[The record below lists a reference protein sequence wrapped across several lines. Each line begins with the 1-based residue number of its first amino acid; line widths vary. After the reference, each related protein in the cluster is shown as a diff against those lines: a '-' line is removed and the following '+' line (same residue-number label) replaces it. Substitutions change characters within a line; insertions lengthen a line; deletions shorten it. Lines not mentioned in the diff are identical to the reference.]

1 MNLLALTLAYL
12 RSQPLGTFL
21 TLLLLSLGTG
31 MIVVL
36 LLFQDQLERRL
47 TRDLQGIDLV
57 VGAKGSPLQ
66 LILSAVYHL
75 DVPTGNVTLDEAEQ
89 VMNNPMVAAAIP
101 LALGDALA
109 GFRIVGSTHAYPE
122 HYGAGLADGRLWAEA
137 HEEEEGHE
145 HGDSGHE
152 GEGEGELE
160 AVLGAQV
167 AARTGLGVGDRFVG
181 AHGIGGGGPAH
192 EEHPYTVVGVLEP
205 TGTVIDRLVLTGVES
220 VWAVHEHA
228 APGAGAAPLP
238 MHGGPIP
245 EPGEQITALLVKYRT
260 PLAAVTLPRAINMGT
275 PMQAASPALEVARL
289 FQLLGVGVNAFRAF
303 ALLLIVTAA
312 VSVFASLYNALKERQ
327 YDLAIMR
334 TVGATRRTVFLQLL
348 LEGLLLGVGGT
359 LLGLALG
366 HLAAEGLAV
375 WLRAEHLI
383 PFTGGAFVVEE
394 LWLLALAVAVGA
406 AAALI
411 PAVRAYRLDIAA
423 VLARG

>member
-31 MIVVL
+31 TIAVL

-122 HYGAGLADGRLWAEA
+122 HYGATLADGRLWAEA

-145 HGDSGHE
+145 HGDGGH
-152 GEGEGELE
+152 GGEGELE

-228 APGAGAAPLP
+228 APGAGAAPP
-238 MHGGPIP
+238 MPGATMPAP
-245 EPGEQITALLVKYRT
+245 EDQITALLVTYRT

-303 ALLLIVTAA
+303 ALLLIATAA

-375 WLRAEHLI
+375 WLRAEHQI